1 MNGRT
6 RRMYGP
12 QMTKHLQRMLWLA
25 PVLGALAL
33 GCASAAEP
41 GSEDVQH
48 TAEALTAPLLV
59 ATPTAVDFGRVPR
72 GSTGQITVTIAN
84 RSATPAINIVP
95 PDPYY
100 PPDPFLPPDPYRVA
114 RNPPSDLPAYQ
125 SGAMILSFTAPRAAG
140 PSSGTIVIG
149 YQDAAGASYTL
160 RVPVQGTSY

>member
-1 MNGRT
+1 VNVRDAHSARVLEKIVPG
-6 RRMYGP
+6 
-12 QMTKHLQRMLWLA
+12 LLA
-25 PVLGALAL
+25 I
-33 GCASAAEP
+33 
-41 GSEDVQH
+41 D
-48 TAEALTAPLLV
+48 
-59 ATPTAVDFGRVPR
+59 D
-72 GSTGQITVTIAN
+72 
-84 RSATPAINIVP
+84 PAINIVP